1 MRSKPFSTADL
12 TAAFPDLSDFKY
24 LDSGS
29 FKAVYQVKTQTESIE
44 VIKLV
49 RLPLD
54 DGSTKLEKIRDEELG
69 RLKREIS
76 LLGDLDCPLIVNL
89 GSFPPTRVS
98 IGSEECVAYSEEL
111 LSGQDLKAVIAEGNK
126 PSEEEIRDLLR
137 CLVEAIQALWKQK
150 HTVHRD
156 IKPANIFATGDE
168 ERPFVILD
176 LGIAYN
182 VLEPGLTLDPNSIPA
197 TPLYMAPEMLDP
209 NFRDS
214 LSYRADLY
222 AAGLTVFEF
231 ASGGIHALAKKG
243 DDYARTVTRVLH
255 QDPSR
260 LKDLRP
266 DLPPKLTALID
277 QLIRKK
283 PSLRPG
289 NLSLILNQ
297 LSQ

>member
-1 MRSKPFSTADL
+1 MKSKPFPLADL
-12 TAAFPDLSDFKY
+12 ATAFPDLSDFKY

-29 FKAVYQVKTQTESIE
+29 FKAVYRVQTKADTTE

-49 RLPLD
+49 RLPQD
-54 DGSTKLEKIRDEELG
+54 DGSQALSDIRDEELG
-69 RLKREIS
+69 RLQREIS

-98 IGSEECVAYSEEL
+98 IGKEECVAYSEEL
-111 LSGQDLKAVIAEGNK
+111 LQGKDLKAVIAEGKK
-126 PSEEEIRDLLR
+126 PTEGEVKGLLR

-182 VLEPGLTLDPNSIPA
+182 VLEAGLTLDPRNIPA

-231 ASGGIHALAKKG
+231 ASGGTHALAKKG
-243 DDYARTVTRVLH
+243 DDYARTITRVLH
-255 QDPSR
+255 QEPNR
-260 LKDLRP
+260 LKDFRP
-266 DLPPKLTALID
+266 DLSPKLTALID

-289 NLSLILNQ
+289 NLPLILKQ

>member
-1 MRSKPFSTADL
+1 MRSKPFSLADL
-12 TAAFPDLSDFKY
+12 AASFPDLSDFSY

-29 FKAVYQVKTQTESIE
+29 FKAVYQVKTKTDTSE

-49 RLPLD
+49 RLPHN
-54 DGSTKLEKIRDEELG
+54 DGSPQLEKIRNEELG

-89 GSFPPTRVS
+89 GSFPPMRVT
-98 IGSEECVAYSEEL
+98 IGAEECVAYSEEL
-111 LSGQDLKAVIAEGNK
+111 LQGKDLKAVITEGNK
-126 PSEEEIRDLLR
+126 PTEEEIRVLLR

-156 IKPANIFATGDE
+156 IKPANIFATGGED
-168 ERPFVILD
+168 RPFVILD

-231 ASGGIHALAKKG
+231 ASAGTHALAKKG
-243 DDYARTVTRVLH
+243 DDYARTITRVLH
-255 QDPSR
+255 QEPTR

-266 DLPPKLTALID
+266 DISPKLTSLID

-289 NLSLILNQ
+289 NLPLILKQ
-297 LSQ
+297 LS